1 MTPPPPKLVEQLIAW
16 SLPPADRSAV
26 LGDLAEEFD
35 ARATERGVR
44 SARQWYRRQVRRSL
58 VTNLLRRFGPAMPQ
72 ERAGARPRRLFAAF
86 DGMGTD
92 LRYTWRGLREAPTFT
107 VAAVLVLTLGV
118 GASAT
123 IFSVVDAVVLRALP
137 FDEPDR
143 LVAVGERSPRFRD
156 PLALLAVQPQ
166 NYLDWTAGQSVFE
179 SMAAFDPRSG
189 SSAIALRSPGIE
201 SEDLTVLRVGGAF
214 FEVLRVA
221 PALGRTFIPDDE
233 IEGRH
238 RVAVLSDALWRR
250 RFGGDAGIIGRVL
263 ELDHA
268 PYQVVGVLP
277 PGVTYPIGGAATDLW
292 IPLVIPANHRIR
304 TPGHVPYLRSIAR
317 LKTGVS
323 VPQAQGHMDQ
333 LFARLEQADPSWHKD
348 SGIGVEP
355 LHEYVIGPLRGG
367 LMMLLGAVGL
377 VLLIACV
384 NVASLVVARAAAR
397 AREVGIRA
405 ALGAGSGRLI
415 RLFVIESLVLASLGT
430 FCAILCATW
439 TIPLLR
445 DALPE
450 GMPRAEEIALN
461 LRVLA
466 AAGGVTL
473 LTALFFGVMPAR
485 PLRGPDLAL
494 PLKSST
500 RAGLADLRAHR
511 LRDLLVIAEL
521 ALAVI
526 LLVGAALFVGSFLKM
541 HGIDPGIST
550 DRVLTMGLTPRTDP
564 TGKRPDPAAAFE
576 QVVER
581 LATVPGVMHAA
592 IVWGGLPLRGGTH
605 IRAFQV
611 LGRPVASDDVGVN
624 ARHVTPDYHRSLG
637 IPLRK
642 GRMLEPSDDASAL
655 KVIVIGEAVASR
667 YFPAEDPIGRSAVI
681 GETAW
686 TIVGV
691 VGDVHDRSV
700 ETERRPLVYFPMA
713 QSTAGPAELVVRTAA
728 EPYDAFPAVKAALLE
743 VMPDVSIRNVT
754 TVGEI
759 QVRQRGSRRLRML
772 IMGLFGAVG
781 LAVSAVGLYGLMAF
795 LVSRRTHEFGVRIAL
810 GATPERLIG
819 TVLAHGGVIVAIGLA
834 IGGVGAWLLRSVAE
848 SMLFPGLQSGDP
860 RAFAAAIGVLS
871 LSAVLAMLIPA
882 RRATRVDAVV
892 VLRLE

>member
-1 MTPPPPKLVEQLIAW
+1 MTPRPPKLAEQLIGW
-16 SLPPADRSAV
+16 SLPAADRSVV

-35 ARATERGVR
+35 ALATERDVR
-44 SARQWYRRQVRRSL
+44 SARRWYRRQVRRSL
-58 VTNLLRRFGPAMPQ
+58 VTNLRRRLGPAMPP
-72 ERAGARPRRLFAAF
+72 ERAGARPRGLFAAF
-86 DGMGTD
+86 EGMGTD
-92 LRYTWRGLREAPTFT
+92 LRYTWRSLRAAPTFT
-107 VAAVLVLTLGV
+107 IAAVLVLTLGV

-123 IFSVVDAVVLRALP
+123 IFSFVDAVVLRALP

-143 LVAVGERSPRFRD
+143 LVAVGERSPSFPD
-156 PLALLAVQPQ
+156 PLALLAIQPQ
-166 NYLDWTAGQSVFE
+166 NYLDWKAQQSVFE

-189 SSAIALRSPGIE
+189 SSTIALREPGVE
-201 SEDLTVLRVGGAF
+201 SADLSVLRVVGNLFG
-214 FEVLRVA
+214 VLRVA

-233 IEGRH
+233 VDGRH

-250 RFGGDAGIIGRVL
+250 RFGGDAGIIGRVF

-277 PGVTYPIGGAATDLW
+277 PGVTYPVGGTATDLW

-304 TPGHVPYLRSIAR
+304 TRGHVSYLRSIAR

-323 VPQAQGHMDQ
+323 VSQAQAHMDQ
-333 LFARLEQADPSWHKD
+333 LFARLEQADPSWHED

-355 LHEYVIGPLRGG
+355 LHEYVVGPIRGG
-367 LMMLLGAVGL
+367 LLMLLGAVGL

-384 NVASLVVARAAAR
+384 NVASLLVARASAR

-405 ALGAGSGRLI
+405 PLGAGRGRLI
-415 RLFVIESLVLASLGT
+415 RLFVIESLALSSLGT
-430 FCAILCATW
+430 FFAILCAAW
-439 TIPLLR
+439 AIPLLR

-450 GMPRAEEIALN
+450 GMPRAGQIALD

-473 LTALFFGVMPAR
+473 LTALLFGVMPAR
-485 PLRGPDLAL
+485 RLRRPDLTL

-511 LRDLLVIAEL
+511 LRDLLVIAQL

-526 LLVGAALFVGSFLKM
+526 LLVGAALFTGSFLKM
-541 HGIDPGIST
+541 YAIDPGIST

-564 TGKRPDPAAAFE
+564 AGKRPDPAAVFG
-576 QVVER
+576 QVVAR
-581 LATVPGVMHAA
+581 LATVPGVVHAA
-592 IVWGGLPLRGGTH
+592 IVWGGMPLRGGTH
-605 IRAFQV
+605 LRAFHV
-611 LGRPVASDDVGVN
+611 PGRPVGPDDRMVN

-642 GRMLEPSDDASAL
+642 GRMLEPSDHAGAP
-655 KVIVIGEAVASR
+655 KVIVIGETVANR
-667 YFPAEDPIGRSAVI
+667 YFPGQDPIGRSAVI
-681 GETAW
+681 DKTAL

-691 VGDVHDRSV
+691 VGDVYDRSV
-700 ETERRPLVYFPMA
+700 ETELRPLVYFPMA

-728 EPYDAFPAVKAALLE
+728 EPYDAFPAVKAAVLE
-743 VMPDVSIRNVT
+743 IMPDVSIRNVT
-754 TVGEI
+754 TAGEI
-759 QVRQRGSRRLRML
+759 QVRQRGTRRLRML

-781 LAVSAVGLYGLMAF
+781 LAVSSVGLYGLMAF
-795 LVSRRTHEFGVRIAL
+795 LVSRRAHEIGVRIAL

-819 TVLAHGGVIVAIGLA
+819 MVLAHGGVIVAIGLA
-834 IGGVGAWLLRSVAE
+834 IGGVGAWLLRSVAG
-848 SMLFPGLQSGDP
+848 SMLFPGLQPGDP
-860 RAFAAAIGVLS
+860 RAFAAAVGVLS
-871 LSAVLAMLIPA
+871 LSALMAVLIPA
-882 RRATRVDAVV
+882 RRATRVDPVV
-892 VLRLE
+892 VLRSE

>member
-1 MTPPPPKLVEQLIAW
+1 
-16 SLPPADRSAV
+16 
-26 LGDLAEEFD
+26 
-35 ARATERGVR
+35 
-44 SARQWYRRQVRRSL
+44 
-58 VTNLLRRFGPAMPQ
+58 
-72 ERAGARPRRLFAAF
+72 
-86 DGMGTD
+86 
-92 LRYTWRGLREAPTFT
+92 
-107 VAAVLVLTLGV
+107 
-118 GASAT
+118 
-123 IFSVVDAVVLRALP
+123 
-137 FDEPDR
+137 
-143 LVAVGERSPRFRD
+143 
-156 PLALLAVQPQ
+156 
-166 NYLDWTAGQSVFE
+166 
-179 SMAAFDPRSG
+179 
-189 SSAIALRSPGIE
+189 
-201 SEDLTVLRVGGAF
+201 
-214 FEVLRVA
+214 
-221 PALGRTFIPDDE
+221 
-233 IEGRH
+233 
-238 RVAVLSDALWRR
+238 
-250 RFGGDAGIIGRVL
+250 
-263 ELDHA
+263 
-268 PYQVVGVLP
+268 
-277 PGVTYPIGGAATDLW
+277 
-292 IPLVIPANHRIR
+292 
-304 TPGHVPYLRSIAR
+304 
-317 LKTGVS
+317 
-323 VPQAQGHMDQ
+323 MDQ

-526 LLVGAALFVGSFLKM
+526 LLVGAALF
-541 HGIDPGIST
+541 
-550 DRVLTMGLTPRTDP
+550 TMGLTPRTDP